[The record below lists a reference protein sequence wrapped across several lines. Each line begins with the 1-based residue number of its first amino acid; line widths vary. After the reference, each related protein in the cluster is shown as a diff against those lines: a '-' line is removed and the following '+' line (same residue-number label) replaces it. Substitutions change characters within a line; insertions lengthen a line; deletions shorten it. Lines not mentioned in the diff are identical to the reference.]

1 MLIFVIDHEKSRLT
15 QLVQQISE
23 AARAARDAKILE
35 YASAVTAGDA
45 ISKWGIPDAVFLD
58 ADGWEREGCGFVRSV
73 KEKDPQCRI
82 ILISDSDV
90 YAMKAYA
97 MNIERYLLRPFSSER
112 IREEIQLLQTRRS
125 KTNYEENE
133 RAGTNEK
140 IRVRCFGSFAVF
152 WQNKPLLLFCNPHN
166 LGLYNIIM
174 KSCIPVAAGF
184 APSPI
189 RTVSPRGKTSAQM
202 ELAKDDQK
210 SRSHRQPP
218 HLIVRH
224 TGTLRVDDSID
235 QNSDQDTDCCQG
247 SAHNISVKDLRK
259 QLVRTPEKNA
269 YDNTHDKGC
278 AQRLDEE
285 PRHIVCIAE
294 DLP

>member
-97 MNIERYLLRPFSSER
+97 ACVVLESRGRLSER
-112 IREEIQLLQTRRS
+112 DELL
-125 KTNYEENE
+125 K
-133 RAGTNEK
+133 K
-140 IRVRCFGSFAVF
+140 IVARDSFWIGYGYIAAFNDHLKLLGS
-152 WQNKPLLLFCNPHN
+152 
-166 LGLYNIIM
+166 G
-174 KSCIPVAAGF
+174 
-184 APSPI
+184 
-189 RTVSPRGKTSAQM
+189 
-202 ELAKDDQK
+202 
-210 SRSHRQPP
+210 
-218 HLIVRH
+218 
-224 TGTLRVDDSID
+224 
-235 QNSDQDTDCCQG
+235 
-247 SAHNISVKDLRK
+247 
-259 QLVRTPEKNA
+259 PEK
-269 YDNTHDKGC
+269 
-278 AQRLDEE
+278 
-285 PRHIVCIAE
+285 
-294 DLP
+294 

>member
-15 QLVQQISE
+15 QLVKQISE

-90 YAMKAYA
+90 YAMEAYA

-152 WQNKPLLLFCNPHN
+152 WQNKPLLFSRKKTVELLAFLVDRAGACCDRDEVMDMLFENDGQIDQIKTKQKLRN
-166 LGLYNIIM
+166 LIFDLQSKLALIG
-174 KSCIPVAAGF
+174 
-184 APSPI
+184 
-189 RTVSPRGKTSAQM
+189 QQ
-202 ELAKDDQK
+202 ELLIH
-210 SRSHRQPP
+210 SRSMLAVRPD
-218 HLIVRH
+218 LIDCDYYRYLE
-224 TGTLRVDDSID
+224 GDSAARNEFRGEYME
-235 QNSDQDTDCCQG
+235 QFSWAENTKGRMTFQFEKGQTE
-247 SAHNISVKDLRK
+247 NITQENR
-259 QLVRTPEKNA
+259 R
-269 YDNTHDKGC
+269 
-278 AQRLDEE
+278 
-285 PRHIVCIAE
+285 
-294 DLP
+294 